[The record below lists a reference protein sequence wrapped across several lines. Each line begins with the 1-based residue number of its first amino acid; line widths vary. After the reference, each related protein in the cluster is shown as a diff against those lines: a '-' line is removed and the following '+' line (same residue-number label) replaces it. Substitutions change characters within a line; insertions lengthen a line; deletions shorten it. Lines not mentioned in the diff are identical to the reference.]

1 MIGPGASRVL
11 AAPGSQEGKDIK
23 RELIELESPVERAI
37 LVGAQIKGPHGRANG
52 NGSSGPAAPT
62 RSQVMDEHLEELEQ
76 LADTAGAMVVGQ
88 LTQQLDRPNPATYLG
103 KGKID
108 ELARAISDNR
118 ATLTIFDDEL
128 TPAQG
133 KNIEDATGQRVID
146 RAELIL
152 DIFATRAR
160 SSEARMQVELAQLQ
174 YMLPRLTRMWTHLE
188 KFRGGIGVRG
198 PGETQLETD
207 RRLINTRI
215 KLLRQRLEDV
225 QKSRCVQRVSRKGEF
240 RASLVGYTNS
250 GKSSVLRAM
259 SGSSSVF
266 VEDRLFATLDP
277 LTREVQL
284 SENTSILLTDT
295 VGFIRK
301 LPHHLV
307 ASFRATLEEVA
318 EADLLLH
325 VIDVSHPAW
334 DEQRTIVDGV
344 LTEIGVSGKPRL
356 HVFNKIDRLAEDDRL
371 PIETAIRDQIPDSV
385 FVSAVTPGG
394 LDQLQRALLSAIRTR
409 RPITEIRVPVTNGKL
424 IAEIHREAEV
434 LDQRHEGEELIIR
447 ARMDAALAGRLK
459 SVGAKVAI

>member
-1 MIGPGASRVL
+1 
-11 AAPGSQEGKDIK
+11 
-23 RELIELESPVERAI
+23 
-37 LVGAQIKGPHGRANG
+37 
-52 NGSSGPAAPT
+52 
-62 RSQVMDEHLEELEQ
+62 MDEHLEELGR
-76 LADTAGAMVVGQ
+76 LADTAGATVVGQ
-88 LTQQLDRPNPATYLG
+88 VTQQIDRPNPATYLG

-108 ELARAISDNR
+108 ELTRAIADSG

-133 KNIEDATGQRVID
+133 KNIEDATGQRVIG

-160 SSEARMQVELAQLQ
+160 SSEARQLDLHASLA
-174 YMLPRLTRMWTHLE
+174 RMWTHLE

-215 KLLRQRLEDV
+215 KVLRQRLGDV
-225 QKSRCVQRVSRKGEF
+225 QKSREVQRVSRKDEF

-250 GKSSVLRAM
+250 GKSSVLRAL
-259 SGSSSVF
+259 SGSASVF

-277 LTREVQL
+277 LTRDVHL
-284 SENTSILLTDT
+284 SENSSILLTDT

-325 VIDVSHPAW
+325 VIDVSHKAW

-344 LTEIGVSGKPRL
+344 LAELGAKEKPRL
-356 HVFNKIDRLAEDDRL
+356 HVFNKIDRVPEDEL
-371 PIETAIRDQIPDSV
+371 VAMQSTIRDVLPDSV
-385 FVSAVTPGG
+385 FVSAVTEGG
-394 LDQLQRALLSAIRTR
+394 LEPLRRALLSSMRIR
-409 RPITEIRVPVTNGKL
+409 RPITEVRLPLTDGRL
-424 IAEIHREAEV
+424 LAEIHRQAEV
-434 LDQRHEGEELIIR
+434 LDQTHEGDELVLH
-447 ARMDAALAGRLK
+447 ARMDAALAGRLE
-459 SVGAKVAI
+459 SAGAIVTVNR